1 MGDKMCLDKN
11 FDYKKCEK
19 GIYLFW
25 LENNFFH
32 AEVDHKKK
40 SFTIMM
46 PPPNITGNLH
56 MGHALDCT
64 IQDIIARF
72 KRMQGFNVL
81 WLPGTDHASI
91 STEVKLMKKLN
102 ANGIQKKDLTREKFL
117 EHALNWK
124 DEYQNN
130 IINQIKRLG
139 CSCDWE
145 RLSFTMDEK
154 ITRAVYHVFVNLY
167 KKNYIYKGEK
177 LINWCSKC
185 KTVISDAE
193 VEHKDCEGF
202 LWHLKYKIKDS
213 DEFLEFATTRPE
225 TLLGDTAI
233 AVNPDDKRYKNLI
246 GKFVT
251 VPFVN
256 REIKIISDD
265 YVDMDYGTGVVK
277 ITPAHDFNDYE
288 IGKRHNLKFINVFDD
303 DGRLNENAGE
313 FCGLD
318 QKEARKKILDEMK
331 KLGLFVKEEK
341 ISHAV
346 GFHDRC
352 KNIIEPMLKPQWFV
366 KMEELVKP
374 AIKVFKDK
382 ELKFWPDRFG
392 KIYLQWL
399 ENLNDWCI
407 SRQLW
412 WGHRIPAYYCKNCGH
427 LMVSEEKINVCEKC
441 KSENIF
447 QDEDVLDT
455 WFSSA
460 LWPFATLGWPEKT
473 QDLDYFYPTDVLVT
487 SYDIIFFWVI
497 RMVFSGL
504 EHTKKIPFKDVLIH
518 GLIRDEQGRKMSKSL
533 DNGIDPIEAI
543 NKYGADV
550 LRMSLVLGSS
560 PGNDLRFY
568 WDKLESNRNFINKLW
583 NASKFLIMNLEKI
596 DLEYKNKSLDLDF
609 EKLELE
615 DKWILKKFNDL
626 LKEVNYNLENYEHG
640 IALDKIIDFV
650 WNEFCDW
657 YIEFCKIKFM
667 NENKIYGFYVLR
679 FVLIN
684 CLKLLHVFMPFVT
697 EKLFLSLYG
706 KEKSI
711 MISSWPVYDKKFE
724 FDLEEK
730 NIEFV
735 KVAIKNVRN
744 ARAQKNIHPSKKTK
758 AYVIGENE
766 NLKKI
771 FMMCEKDFLLCGI
784 DKLIFDKKDFDC
796 DNKNYLHV
804 VIFDMFFYLPLDDLI
819 NLDFEIERI
828 EKEKLRIKNEI
839 ERAEKKL
846 SNEEFIK
853 NAPKKIV
860 DCEREKLADYK
871 KIFAKIIEQEKNL
884 KGGEKNGL

>member
-1 MGDKMCLDKN
+1 
-11 FDYKKCEK
+11 
-19 GIYLFW
+19 
-25 LENNFFH
+25 
-32 AEVDHKKK
+32 
-40 SFTIMM
+40 
-46 PPPNITGNLH
+46 
-56 MGHALDCT
+56 
-64 IQDIIARF
+64 
-72 KRMQGFNVL
+72 
-81 WLPGTDHASI
+81 
-91 STEVKLMKKLN
+91 
-102 ANGIQKKDLTREKFL
+102 
-117 EHALNWK
+117 
-124 DEYQNN
+124 
-130 IINQIKRLG
+130 
-139 CSCDWE
+139 
-145 RLSFTMDEK
+145 
-154 ITRAVYHVFVNLY
+154 
-167 KKNYIYKGEK
+167 
-177 LINWCSKC
+177 
-185 KTVISDAE
+185 
-193 VEHKDCEGF
+193 
-202 LWHLKYKIKDS
+202 
-213 DEFLEFATTRPE
+213 
-225 TLLGDTAI
+225 
-233 AVNPDDKRYKNLI
+233 
-246 GKFVT
+246 
-251 VPFVN
+251 
-256 REIKIISDD
+256 
-265 YVDMDYGTGVVK
+265 
-277 ITPAHDFNDYE
+277 
-288 IGKRHNLKFINVFDD
+288 
-303 DGRLNENAGE
+303 
-313 FCGLD
+313 
-318 QKEARKKILDEMK
+318 
-331 KLGLFVKEEK
+331 
-341 ISHAV
+341 
-346 GFHDRC
+346 
-352 KNIIEPMLKPQWFV
+352 
-366 KMEELVKP
+366 
-374 AIKVFKDK
+374 
-382 ELKFWPDRFG
+382 
-392 KIYLQWL
+392 
-399 ENLNDWCI
+399 
-407 SRQLW
+407 
-412 WGHRIPAYYCKNCGH
+412 
-427 LMVSEEKINVCEKC
+427 
-441 KSENIF
+441 
-447 QDEDVLDT
+447 
-455 WFSSA
+455 
-460 LWPFATLGWPEKT
+460 
-473 QDLDYFYPTDVLVT
+473 
-487 SYDIIFFWVI
+487 
-497 RMVFSGL
+497 MVFSGL
-504 EHTKKIPFKDVLIH
+504 EHTKKVPFKDVLIH

-550 LRMSLVLGSS
+550 LRMSLILGSA

-615 DKWILKKFNDL
+615 DKWILKKFNNL

-667 NENKIYGFYVLR
+667 NENKTYGFYVLR

-784 DKLIFDKKDFDC
+784 DKLIFDKKDFDG

-846 SNEEFIK
+846 SNESFIK

-860 DCEREKLADYK
+860 DGEREKLADYK